1 MPKTKNTYFLHLIDK
16 IGTPYEIYRATE
28 EDFYALDGVPE
39 DIIARLCDK
48 NLQRACKIMDDCAM
62 NGYGII
68 TYEDKDYPMTLRN
81 IIDPPMVLYYQGKW
95 PDVNKD
101 AFLGIVG
108 TRSMSEYGMKSA
120 YKISYELAAAG
131 IVIVSGMAYGIDS
144 VSACATLAAN
154 GTAVAVLGCGLNTT
168 YPASHT
174 TLRRAIAKRGVI
186 ISEYPPDVGV
196 ERMHFPRRN
205 RIISGLCR
213 ATFIV
218 EAGAKSGAL
227 ITAKE
232 AILQGRQVFAMPGNV
247 GDENT
252 DGTNRLIRD
261 GTYVALEADDIYNE
275 YAPLYYKVT
284 DRIKMLKAKKHSD
297 FDEGVLKRYGVRLAD
312 NFETSDNSKKEAARK
327 KHKDDPYAITDTAP
341 KALKDTEK
349 ASSVKDGQAEQVSE
363 AHANE
368 VLSTL
373 DDIHRAVYS
382 MFKQGSPMLLDN
394 FVSVSDNTGDIIAAL
409 TTLEIMGLIRTMPGG
424 IYVRL

>member
-1 MPKTKNTYFLHLIDK
+1 MPKTKNTYFLNLIDK
-16 IGTPYEIYRATE
+16 FGTPYEIYRATE
-28 EDFYALDGVPE
+28 EDYYALDDVPE
-39 DIIARLCDK
+39 DIVARLCDK
-48 NLQRACKIMDDCAM
+48 SLHRACKIMDDCAM

-68 TYEDKDYPMTLRN
+68 TYYDKEYPLTLKN

-95 PDVNKD
+95 PDVNRD

-131 IVIVSGMAYGIDS
+131 IIIVSGMAYGIDS
-144 VSACATLAAN
+144 VSACAALAAN
-154 GTAVAVLGCGLNTT
+154 GTTVAVLGCGLNTT

-174 TLRRAIAKRGVI
+174 TLRRAIAKHGVI

-205 RIISGLCR
+205 RIISGLCS

-232 AILQGRQVFAMPGNV
+232 AMFQGRKVFAMPGNV

-261 GTYVALEADDIYNE
+261 GIYVVLESDDIYNE
-275 YAPLYYKVT
+275 YEPLYYKVT

-297 FDEGVLKRYGVRLAD
+297 FDEGVLKRYGVRSAESLDSSDGAKRD
-312 NFETSDNSKKEAARK
+312 ETYKNYERPSYASKNVTSQTSKATEKES
-327 KHKDDPYAITDTAP
+327 HIKDDQIEQPSNGYAED
-341 KALKDTEK
+341 
-349 ASSVKDGQAEQVSE
+349 
-363 AHANE
+363 

-373 DDIHRAVYS
+373 DDIHRTVYS

-394 FVSVSDNTGDIIAAL
+394 FVSVSENTGDIIAAL